1 MFAYASMKMARQGGG
16 MSTARR
22 TPRASAQKEMA
33 DRPRQGRKET
43 REQKPLGFSAH
54 ALARIEKRGVALTDE
69 DVRRLSATVGRME
82 EKGVR
87 DALIYFNHTVA
98 LIVSVENR
106 TVVTAV
112 DEASALENIFTNI
125 DSVAIL

>member
-1 MFAYASMKMARQGGG
+1 MDAARTKKKAAGYGKPAQSLRQGWY
-16 MSTARR
+16 
-22 TPRASAQKEMA
+22 
-33 DRPRQGRKET
+33 ET
-43 REQKPLGFSAH
+43 RGKKSIDFSAH
-54 ALARIEKRGVALTDE
+54 ALQRIEARGVTLTDS
-69 DVRRLSATVGRME
+69 DVDRLSATVGRME

-98 LIVSVENR
+98 LIVSVKNR
-106 TVVTAV
+106 KVVTAV

>member
-1 MFAYASMKMARQGGG
+1 MDAARTTKKAAGYGKPAQSLRQGWY
-16 MSTARR
+16 
-22 TPRASAQKEMA
+22 
-33 DRPRQGRKET
+33 ET
-43 REQKPLGFSAH
+43 RGKSLDFSAH
-54 ALARIEKRGVALTDE
+54 ALQRIEARGVTLTDA
-69 DVRRLSATVGRME
+69 DVDRLSATVGRME

-98 LIVSVENR
+98 LIVSVKNR
-106 TVVTAV
+106 KVVTAV